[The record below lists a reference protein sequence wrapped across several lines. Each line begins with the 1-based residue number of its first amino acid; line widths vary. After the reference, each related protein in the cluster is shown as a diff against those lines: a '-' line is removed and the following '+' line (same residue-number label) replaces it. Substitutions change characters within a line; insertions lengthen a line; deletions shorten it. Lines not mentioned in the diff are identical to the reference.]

1 MHDMAFEVV
10 MQSLTASCAR
20 LITGGITA
28 LDGAYALAGGRNA
41 FSCWRAQDIWGL
53 GFTEQ
58 AAESSTPMVH
68 ARGVC
73 HRCDFGGPGLVM

>member
-58 AAESSTPMVH
+58 AAEAQLLWCTLAASVIVAISVD
-68 ARGVC
+68 RV
-73 HRCDFGGPGLVM
+73 L